1 MPNLSYIHAE
11 NYVYIPIYHGMMSVA
26 GWDLGCDGLKC
37 DFLTALIPFNTQ
49 KGYQKASKSPINS
62 SNKNSI
68 GLNDEQIS

>member
-1 MPNLSYIHAE
+1 MRRIMY
-11 NYVYIPIYHGMMSVA
+11 IYHGMMSVA

-37 DFLTALIPFNTQ
+37 DFLTVLIPFNTQ

-62 SNKNSI
+62 STENSI